1 MSESHVPDSGE
12 PPFDAR
18 ASDAGEGHADA
29 VDNPYAAPKTTSEA
43 VRPGAAHRRGVWGL
57 CFLFGA
63 IYFIQGIAEPTSGLI
78 AQPVQ
83 TSLEDWQYSAARIGW
98 FMFIVGLPWTIK
110 PVFGLISDCLPI
122 WGSRRRIYLLLST
135 TATALSLGYLY
146 WRPPTAESMNA
157 LLPLLFVA
165 CVGVAFSDV
174 LADALMVEKG
184 QPRGITGTLQSVQ
197 WTAMYSATIL
207 TGFLGG
213 YLSSRHWQP
222 VGYLICA
229 IFTALTL
236 FLAIFCVREERAPA
250 SAETLRNAV
259 VALGRSALSPMVLT
273 VAVFLFLW
281 NFNPF
286 SNVVLQLHMTKRL
299 ELGSDFFGLTAEEFY
314 GVTQSVI
321 AVGSVLGSLAYGFYC
336 RRVPMNWLIHL
347 SIVTGIIATVAYW
360 GMVGPWSALLVSF
373 YVGFTYM
380 TGSLI
385 QLDLAARVCP
395 PAAAGTTFA
404 LLMSVCNLSLS
415 LATMAGGALYDECL
429 PDWGPRGAFNLLVA
443 LGAAATAASWVL
455 VSRLTRYAAAA

>member
-1 MSESHVPDSGE
+1 VSESHVPEPGQPSSAPRDSAPAPAAQAAE
-12 PPFDAR
+12 
-18 ASDAGEGHADA
+18 
-29 VDNPYAAPKTTSEA
+29 NPDVAPQTTSGI
-43 VRPGAAHRRGVWGL
+43 VRAGAAHRRGVWGL
-57 CFLFGA
+57 GFLFGA

-83 TSLEDWQYSAARIGW
+83 TSLEDWHYSPTRITQ
-98 FMFIVGLPWTIK
+98 FMFIVGLPWAIK

-122 WGSRRRIYLLLST
+122 WGSRRRIYLILAT
-135 TATALSLGYLY
+135 TATAVSLGYLF
-146 WRPPTAESMNA
+146 WSPPTAESMNA

-229 IFTALTL
+229 IFTGLTF

-250 SAETLRNAV
+250 SAETLRIAV
-259 VALGRSALSPMVLT
+259 RALGRGALSPMVLT

-286 SNVVLQLHMTKRL
+286 SNAVLQFHMTKQL
-299 ELGSDFFGLTAEEFY
+299 DLGSGFYGLSSEEFY
-314 GVTQSVI
+314 GITQSVI
-321 AVGSVLGSLAYGFYC
+321 AVGSVLGSLSYGFYC
-336 RRVPMNWLIHL
+336 RRVPMKWLIHL

-360 GMVGPWSALLVSF
+360 GLVGPWSALIVSF

-380 TGSLI
+380 TGSLV

-415 LATMAGGALYDECL
+415 LATMAGGALYDQYL
-429 PDWGPRGAFNLLVA
+429 PEWGPTNAFNLLVA
-443 LGAAATAASWVL
+443 VGAAATAASWGL
-455 VSRLTRYAAAA
+455 VARLNRHAAAAA